1 MAVVFMI
8 PGALR
13 ELAGNRAEVR
23 VEAGAGP
30 LSAALPLLWAECP
43 AVRDRVFTERGRVR
57 PHINIF
63 VDGENIRYSGE
74 LETPLRADSEVFIIP
89 AVSGGTDPDQNR

>member
-13 ELAGNRAEVR
+13 ELAGQRSEVR
-23 VEAGAGP
+23 IDVPAGP
-30 LSAALPLLWAECP
+30 LSAALARLWGECP
-43 AVRDRVFTERGRVR
+43 AIRDRVLTEAGRVR

-63 VDGENIRYSGE
+63 VDGGNIRDAAG
-74 LETPLRADSEVFIIP
+74 LDTTVPADAEVFILP
-89 AVSGGTDPDQNR
+89 AVSGG

>member
-13 ELAGNRAEVR
+13 ELAGNRSEIR
-23 VEAGAGP
+23 VDAAAGP
-30 LSAALPLLWAECP
+30 LSAALVRLWAECP
-43 AVRDRVFTERGRVR
+43 AVRDRVLTEAGRVR

-63 VDGENIRYSGE
+63 VDGDNIRDAAG
-74 LETPLRADSEVFIIP
+74 LETAVRTDSEVFILP
-89 AVSGGTDPDQNR
+89 AVSGG